1 MAPRNAKL
9 LFLERALKALKKEL
23 PDATD
28 AERLQAAQK
37 LTDLEFEPATSRA
50 ARETAESVKA
60 RELSLQE
67 QAAAEAKAE
76 AERIANP
83 QGLVE
88 KVIGPKGSPRR
99 DTLRQVGIPALVGGG
114 VQLINTVADT
124 LGKSADTVDAPPPAT
139 APSGKAPLTPS
150 AAQVSDFLNSIQN
163 FNAKLRGQALRRRI
177 MLDFEG
183 AERLEAQQIDPAK
196 ALQDYREG
204 SRTDFGYGTERKI
217 EEQTAGYEAEQKLER
232 IRQDTERVKQEAE
245 NKRKVL
251 DLAGQVIKSTEGSM
265 NIDLLPQRQY

>member
-60 RELSLQE
+60 RELTLQE
-67 QAAAEAKAE
+67 QAAAAAKEKEIRAATPEGPVEA
-76 AERIANP
+76 I
-83 QGLVE
+83 
-88 KVIGPKGSPRR
+88 IGPVGSKRR
-99 DTLRQVGIPALVGGG
+99 ESMRNIGYAALGGG
-114 VQLINTVADT
+114 LTSGVTTAVGALQDLV
-124 LGKSADTVDAPPPAT
+124 KPAVSDDLPT
-139 APSGKAPLTPS
+139 PTTDGGKAPLTLK
-150 AAQVSDFLNSIQN
+150 AAEATDLLNAVQVFNQN
-163 FNAKLRGQALRRRI
+163 LRGQARRLAVLGNR
-177 MLDFEG
+177 EG
-183 AERLEAQQIDPAK
+183 AEKLLQQQMDPQEVLQQFRADNRRDFEAGTRRKMDERQQELEGEQ
-196 ALQDYREG
+196 ALQ
-204 SRTDFGYGTERKI
+204 
-217 EEQTAGYEAEQKLER
+217 R
-232 IRQDTERVKQEAE
+232 IREEAE
-245 NKRKVL
+245 NKRKIL